1 VDASLY
7 LGRKKGEIPVGKIKM
22 KEQAPDFSLMD
33 TNGEKFRLSE
43 WKGKKWIYLV
53 LNRGFA

>member
-1 VDASLY
+1 M
-7 LGRKKGEIPVGKIKM
+7 GKIKM
-22 KEQAPDFSLMD
+22 NEQAPDFALMD

-43 WKGKKWIYLV
+43 WKDKKWIYLV